1 MNRSECLDKAK
12 EIVNGARQKNYGKPE
27 KNFKQIAI
35 YWSIY
40 LDHDVSATDVALMM
54 VLMKLAR
61 LQNKP
66 DHDDSWVDIAG
77 YAANGAEL
85 ATYRNE
91 VNDAFDKAFFD
102 KAVVGELPDWA
113 KDEKESTKA
122 DKKILDA
129 YDWISKQ
136 EREIL

>member
-12 EIVNGARQKNYGKPE
+12 EIVNGARQENYGKPE
-27 KNFKQIAI
+27 RNFNQIAL

-85 ATYRNE
+85 ATHVDQFQRT
-91 VNDAFDKAFFD
+91 FDEAFFNRD
-102 KAVVGELPDWA
+102 VLGVIPDWA
-113 KDEKESTKA
+113 KDEKDSTKA
-122 DKKILDA
+122 DKEKIDA
-129 YDWISKQ
+129 WAKDEKNG
-136 EREIL
+136 

>member
-12 EIVNGARQKNYGKPE
+12 EIVNGARQENYGKPE
-27 KNFKQIAI
+27 RNFNQIAC
-35 YWSIY
+35 YWSLY

-66 DHDDSWVDIAG
+66 DHDDSWIDIAG
-77 YAANGAEL
+77 YAANGAEI

-91 VNDAFDKAFFD
+91 VNEAFDKAFFNRD
-102 KAVVGELPDWA
+102 VLGVVPDWA
-113 KDEKESTKA
+113 KDEKDSTKA
-122 DKKILDA
+122 DKEKLDA
-129 YDWISKQ
+129 FAESRDVCCGG
-136 EREIL
+136 

>member
-1 MNRSECLDKAK
+1 MNRSELLDKAK
-12 EIVNGARQKNYGKPE
+12 EIVNGARQENYGHPE

-35 YWSIY
+35 YWSVY
-40 LDHDVSATDVALMM
+40 LDRDVSATDVALMM

-85 ATYRNE
+85 ATCRKE
-91 VNDAFDKAFFD
+91 INDAFDKAFND
-102 KAVVGELPDWA
+102 QVVVGEIPDWA
-113 KDEKESTKA
+113 KNEKDSTKS

-129 YDWISKQ
+129 YDWVSKQ

>member
-12 EIVNGARQKNYGKPE
+12 EIVNGARQENYGSPE

-66 DHDDSWVDIAG
+66 DHEDSWIDIAG

-91 VNDAFDKAFFD
+91 VNDAFDKVFFD
-102 KAVVGELPDWA
+102 KDVLSVVPEWA
-113 KDEKESTKA
+113 KDEKDSTKA
-122 DKKILDA
+122 DKEKLDA
-129 YDWISKQ
+129 CFGG
-136 EREIL
+136 

>member
-12 EIVNGARQKNYGKPE
+12 EIVNGARQENYGKPE
-27 KNFKQIAI
+27 KNFNQIAL

-66 DHDDSWVDIAG
+66 DHEDSWIDIAG
-77 YAANGAEL
+77 YAANGAEI
-85 ATYRNE
+85 ATY
-91 VNDAFDKAFFD
+91 VDKFQKTFDEAFFNRETLG
-102 KAVVGELPDWA
+102 VIPDWA

-129 YDWISKQ
+129 HDWVSKQ

>member
-12 EIVNGARQKNYGKPE
+12 EIVNGARQENYGKPE

-35 YWSIY
+35 YWSVY
-40 LDHDVSATDVALMM
+40 LDRDVSATDVALMM

-66 DHDDSWVDIAG
+66 DHDDSWIDIAG

-102 KAVVGELPDWA
+102 QAIAGELPDWA
-113 KDEKESTKA
+113 KG
-122 DKKILDA
+122 DKNG
-129 YDWISKQ
+129 
-136 EREIL
+136 

>member
-1 MNRSECLDKAK
+1 MKMNRSECLDKAK
-12 EIVNGARQKNYGKPE
+12 EIVNGARQENYGRPE

-85 ATYRNE
+85 ATHVDQFQRT
-91 VNDAFDKAFFD
+91 FDEAFFNRD
-102 KAVVGELPDWA
+102 VLGVIPDWA
-113 KDEKESTKA
+113 KDEKDSTKA
-122 DKKILDA
+122 DKEKIDA
-129 YDWISKQ
+129 WAKDEKNG
-136 EREIL
+136 